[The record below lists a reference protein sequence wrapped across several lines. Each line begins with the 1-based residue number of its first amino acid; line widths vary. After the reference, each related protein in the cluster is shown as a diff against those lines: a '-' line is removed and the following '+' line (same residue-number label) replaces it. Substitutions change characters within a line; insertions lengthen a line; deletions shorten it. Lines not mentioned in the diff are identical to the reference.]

1 MRFPRLS
8 FSIKILIALFLV
20 ALADFLFFY
29 KMPGST
35 LGLFALAWTGAVLAA
50 TPAIRKRRDAVIA
63 LACAAIMA
71 LALVDDRNLL
81 ALALFWCAL
90 AAAVLLQRCQFQ
102 DALQLVQ
109 LLTVQGMASCFAPL
123 RDIFHVA
130 RLPRPHF
137 RSSLL
142 SLIATLAL
150 PLAGAVIFIT
160 LFANANP
167 LIARNLPDFAF
178 PVLDERSVERFL
190 FWIVALALIWPSLR
204 PSRWNAW
211 PWLEDVKHP
220 LNLPGVTT
228 LSVTLSLAVFNVIFA
243 VENLLDI
250 IFLWSGAP
258 LPQGVT
264 MAEYAHRGAYP
275 LIVTAL
281 LAGLFVLVTA
291 NPQSQLGQRRM
302 IRQLVVL
309 WIVQNIILVAS
320 SIIRTV
326 DYIDAYMLTRLRIAA
341 LIWMAL
347 VAAGLGLI
355 CWRFVTRRSLRWL
368 INSTALVTVLALG
381 LVSAVDLGAIAADWN
396 VRHAREAGGSG
407 QPLDLGYL
415 HRLGP
420 SAMVALAGLEA
431 RPLNPEFR
439 GQVAGIREKLVQ
451 QTRAR
456 QAEPY
461 GWTWRNARRL
471 EQVKV
476 LLDTKPHMMT
486 GMACKPWM
494 GQLAVRFHV
503 PDCRAPSATLTPAPA
518 K

>member
-1 MRFPRLS
+1 MRFSGFS
-8 FSIKILIALFLV
+8 FGIKILIALFLI
-20 ALADFLFFY
+20 ALADILFFY

-35 LGLFALAWTGAVLAA
+35 IGLFALAWTGAVFAG
-50 TPAIRKRRDAVIA
+50 TPAIRKRRDALIA

-71 LALVDDRNLL
+71 LVLIDDRNLL

-90 AAAVLLQRCQFQ
+90 AAAVLLQRCRFQ

-109 LLTVQGMASCFAPL
+109 RLTVQGTASCFAPL
-123 RDIFHVA
+123 RDISRVA

-137 RSSLL
+137 RSSVL
-142 SLIATLAL
+142 SLIGTLAL
-150 PLAGAVIFIT
+150 PLIGAVIFIT

-167 LIARNLPDFAF
+167 LIARSLPDFAF

-190 FWIVALALIWPSLR
+190 FWIAGFALIWPSLR
-204 PSRWNAW
+204 PSRRSAA
-211 PWLEDVKHP
+211 PWLDDNKHP
-220 LNLPGVTT
+220 LNLPGVTV
-228 LSVTLSLAVFNVIFA
+228 LSVTLSLALFNVIFA

-250 IFLWSGAP
+250 AFLWSGAP

-264 MAEYAHRGAYP
+264 MAQYAHRGAYP

-291 NPQSQLGQRRM
+291 NPQSELGQRRI
-302 IRQLVVL
+302 IRRLVVF
-309 WIVQNIILVAS
+309 WILQNSVLVAS

-341 LIWMAL
+341 LIWMVL

-368 INSTALVTVLALG
+368 INYTALVTILVLG
-381 LVSAVDLGAIAADWN
+381 VVSAVDLGAIAAEWN
-396 VRHAREAGGSG
+396 VRHAREAGGRG

-420 SAMVALAGLEA
+420 SAMVALAGLEV

-451 QTRAR
+451 AAAAQ

-471 EQVKV
+471 EQVKTI
-476 LLDTKPHMMT
+476 LDTKPHMLT
-486 GMACKPWM
+486 GMACKPWL
-494 GQLAVRFHV
+494 GQLAVRLNF
-503 PDCRAPSATLTPAPA
+503 PDCRTPSLTPAPA